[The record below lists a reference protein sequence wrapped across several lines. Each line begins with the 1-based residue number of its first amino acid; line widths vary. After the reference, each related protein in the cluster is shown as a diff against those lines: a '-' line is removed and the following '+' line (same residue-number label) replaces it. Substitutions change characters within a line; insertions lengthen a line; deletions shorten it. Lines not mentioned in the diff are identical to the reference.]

1 MSSPYSEHL
10 NMPQG
15 DVAKETLLMR
25 SKLKGLKVGRL
36 FQIGHWEKRRKAE
49 EWARVMQGE

>member
-10 NMPQG
+10 NMLQG

-36 FQIGHWEKRRKAE
+36 LQIGHWEKRRKAE